1 MELPKTLA
9 EKEEN
14 IKLINQKGIEH
25 MGHEE
30 TGSRKI
36 LKWILKKTVVK
47 NVDLNELI
55 YNRVG

>member
-1 MELPKTLA
+1 MELPKPLA

-47 NVDLNELI
+47 MWT
-55 YNRVG
+55 